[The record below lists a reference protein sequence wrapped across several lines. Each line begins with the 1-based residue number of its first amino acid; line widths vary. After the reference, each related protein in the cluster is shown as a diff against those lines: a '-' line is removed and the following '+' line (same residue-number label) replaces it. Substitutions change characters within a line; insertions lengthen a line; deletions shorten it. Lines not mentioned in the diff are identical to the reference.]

1 MPPGKKREM
10 EEKEKKQEEA
20 GRKDKEREDR
30 QRRKAEEEQNK
41 QQEAADRERQKK
53 LEEKQAKKAEK
64 ERAKEEAKAKGMPA
78 KKDKKQDVEGLSEER
93 IREFAEKCSALVDG
107 GAAEKVEA
115 LAEDVSDILTE
126 KELETVTPIGHLLDI
141 LLRHCRLKEDDFVIE
156 AVQRFA
162 PLLSA
167 LIKAADVHR
176 FKVKVLCEAQRIAH
190 EMGLPRLSPASALIE
205 VFFDAL
211 YRAEIVEE
219 EYFEWW
225 SISAD
230 DTPGKTS
237 AMFQINPF
245 LDWLREG
252 KFEGESSSSDGED
265 GSDGSSSGAESDDG
279 DVDNEY
285 TKRAAYR

>member
-1 MPPGKKREM
+1 VPPGKKREM
-10 EEKEKKQEEA
+10 EEKERKQEDAKKKE
-20 GRKDKEREDR
+20 KDRGDR
-30 QRRKAEEEQNK
+30 QARKEEEERQK
-41 QQEAADRERQKK
+41 QQEAADRESQKK
-53 LEEKQAKKAEK
+53 REEKQAKKAEK
-64 ERAKEEAKAKGMPA
+64 EKAKEEAKNKMPA
-78 KKDKKQDVEGLSEER
+78 KKDKKPIDIEGESQER
-93 IREFAEKCSALVDG
+93 IREFTEKCSALVDG
-107 GAAEKVEA
+107 GAEKKVEA

-126 KELETVTPIGHLLDI
+126 KELETVRPIGRLLE
-141 LLRHCRLKEDDFVIE
+141 LLMSHCRLKEDDFVFD

-162 PLLSA
+162 PVLNA
-167 LIKAADVHR
+167 LIKQSDVHR
-176 FKVKVLCEAQRIAH
+176 FKVKVLCEAQRIAY

-211 YRAEIVEE
+211 YRADIVEE
-219 EYFEWW
+219 QYFEWW
-225 SISAD
+225 SISSD

-245 LDWLREG
+245 LDWLREA
-252 KFEGESSSSDGED
+252 KLEGESSSEDEKD